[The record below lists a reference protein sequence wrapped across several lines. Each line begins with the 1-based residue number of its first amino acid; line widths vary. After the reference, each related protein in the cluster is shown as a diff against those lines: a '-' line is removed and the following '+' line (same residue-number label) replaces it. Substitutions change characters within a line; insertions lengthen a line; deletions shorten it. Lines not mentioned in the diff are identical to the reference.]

1 MDNWIPTE
9 QEYNPG
15 IDKEQW
21 LQLINDKTIFTDES
35 LIFFACLKE
44 LGEASCLEL
53 SKQFGRDKQFYNS
66 NCWQTG
72 KRVHNKTK
80 CPLSER
86 ENGND
91 RFWSVCCL
99 GKYIDSGQVIY
110 RIRPELLEAFEEIG
124 VLDSVDYVETKYSW
138 VPFYREMA
146 EKILSFNEKRERL
159 AELTYLLGDKANYLI
174 YKDKKY
180 NQLHPFA
187 IFSIFN
193 RGLSKE
199 NRITICHY
207 FKDVL
212 KVEANIPK
220 DFDGIP
226 IANNQKSWWGNPS
239 DDNENDQNWNL
250 FNAATKNE
258 TPEDFCR
265 LFDEVRM
272 QKGAKWFLTIG
283 LFWINP
289 YLYMPLDTQSREYL
303 KSLSIDIF
311 PETEL
316 NGKNYLELLQTIK
329 EKMENNEIKEKS
341 FIEISENAWKK
352 ASQRQYWAVGCPRE
366 INPDEFI
373 NNGYWYDGYANS
385 GNKKY
390 SKALEQIKIG
400 DVFLLKSSST
410 KGKDHKLSFTKLK
423 AIGIVVEKRT
433 DYKFGINWIKDSNL
447 PKDFNTITYRIT
459 IEKMRNDDM
468 LKYAKKI
475 IDEKEHLYNDS
486 TNDKNTLMN
495 ENVKILLNTH
505 NLILTGAPGTGK
517 TYLAKE
523 IAKAMGCSEN
533 EIGFVQF
540 HPSYDYTDF
549 VEGLRPA
556 KDENGNIGFERK
568 DGVFKEFCKRALE
581 NYLDSQKSIEVLQKE
596 KNIKDLFDEFI
607 NDAIENENEY
617 KTITNNKFFIKGQ
630 TEQKVIVEIPQ
641 NEKVKELGISVTE
654 ILEILNADIELNK
667 GKEVSNYLNRKW
679 RTQQDSYIFAIAK
692 EIKELQ
698 KISKTKTQNI
708 ERVATKPFV
717 FIIDEINRG
726 EISKIFGELFFS
738 IDPGYR
744 GKRGLV
750 KTQYQNIVQDGDIFK
765 DGFFVPE
772 NVYIIGTMNDI
783 DRSVE
788 SMDFAFR
795 RRFAWKEIK
804 ANENIEMLMQLGTEL
819 KDEAKKRMKSLNK
832 AISETDGL
840 DHAYHIGASY
850 FLKLKDLD
858 NNFDNLWEFHLEGLL
873 HEYLRGRHDIEDEME
888 KFKKAYGNV
897 ISEESTAD

>member
-21 LQLINDKTIFTDES
+21 LQLINDNTIFTDES

-44 LGEASCLEL
+44 LGQASCLEL

-99 GKYIDSGQVIY
+99 GKYIDSGQFIY

-124 VLDSVDYVETKYSW
+124 VLDEVTKKAAKEWIIKDVS
-138 VPFYREMA
+138 ELQ
-146 EKILSFNEKRERL
+146 ILYESFLKEFPIERL
-159 AELTYLLGDKANYLI
+159 KTMTIEE
-174 YKDKKY
+174 Y
-180 NQLHPFA
+180 N
-187 IFSIFN
+187 N
-193 RGLSKE
+193 TDR
-199 NRITICHY
+199 
-207 FKDVL
+207 
-212 KVEANIPK
+212 
-220 DFDGIP
+220 
-226 IANNQKSWWGNPS
+226 
-239 DDNENDQNWNL
+239 DNS
-250 FNAATKNE
+250 
-258 TPEDFCR
+258 FCY
-265 LFDEVRM
+265 
-272 QKGAKWFLTIG
+272 
-283 LFWINP
+283 WI
-289 YLYMPLDTQSREYL
+289 E
-303 KSLSIDIF
+303 
-311 PETEL
+311 
-316 NGKNYLELLQTIK
+316 
-329 EKMENNEIKEKS
+329 
-341 FIEISENAWKK
+341 
-352 ASQRQYWAVGCPRE
+352 
-366 INPDEFI
+366 
-373 NNGYWYDGYANS
+373 
-385 GNKKY
+385 
-390 SKALEQIKIG
+390 
-400 DVFLLKSSST
+400 
-410 KGKDHKLSFTKLK
+410 TKLK
-423 AIGIVVEKRT
+423 KLGGIGGASS
-433 DYKFGINWIKDSNL
+433 YKFGIYKYIRKPLRGPSDETYAWSKKYGDTATIAYEKIRENIVSIAEFAKDGHFSNIDKIDISTMFKWKIAFLYSNL
-447 PKDFNTITYRIT
+447 SMLNIFSEKALREISKNKGFKNYKKASLSDLYKYLISIKEPNTNILI
-459 IEKMRNDDM
+459 
-468 LKYAKKI
+468 YASQLWNEWI
-475 IDEKEHLYNDS
+475 NS
-486 TNDKNTLMN
+486 TNDKNTIMN
-495 ENVKILLNTH
+495 ENVKILLNSH

-523 IAKAMGCSEN
+523 IAAQIIFNGYKAYSPEL
-533 EIGFVQF
+533 EKDEDFKHQYAFVQF

-549 VEGLRPA
+549 VEGLRPTQP
-556 KDENGNIGFERK
+556 DENGNIGFERK

-804 ANENIEMLMQLGTEL
+804 ANDNVEMLKQLGTEL
-819 KDEAKKRMKSLNK
+819 KDEAKKRMESLNK

-858 NNFDNLWEFHLEGLL
+858 NNFDELWKYHLEGLL
-873 HEYLRGRHDIEDEME
+873 REYLRGRHDIENEMKKLE
-888 KFKKAYGNV
+888 KAYGNV
-897 ISEESTAD
+897 ISKENKTD